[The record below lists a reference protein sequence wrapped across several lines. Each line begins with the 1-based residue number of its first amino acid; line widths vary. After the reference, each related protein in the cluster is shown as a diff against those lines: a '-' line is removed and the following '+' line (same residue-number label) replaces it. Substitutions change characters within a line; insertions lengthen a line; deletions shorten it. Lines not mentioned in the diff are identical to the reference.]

1 MESVLVIDDD
11 VELCALIREFLDPL
25 GFKVEAIHDGYT
37 GLERAKSC
45 DASII
50 VLDVMLPSMNGLD
63 VLREIRRVSSIPVL
77 LLTARGADVDRI
89 LGLELGADDYLP
101 KPFNARELV
110 ARIRA
115 ILRRSMG
122 GDTMLPRL
130 QIGDLE
136 VDLGRRTATRS
147 GRSITLTGVEFNLL
161 TILVKNAGKVVSR
174 DDLSREVLGRTTS
187 PYDRSIDVHVSRVR
201 KKLWADSRADDMIK
215 TLRGVG
221 YIYTLPART
230 ETN

>member
-1 MESVLVIDDD
+1 MDSVLVIDDD
-11 VELCALIREFLDPL
+11 VELCALIRDFLEPL
-25 GFKVEAIHDGYT
+25 GFKVDAIHDGYC

-50 VLDVMLPSMNGLD
+50 VLDVMLPRMNGLD
-63 VLREIRRVSSIPVL
+63 VLRELRRVSSIPVL

-122 GDTMLPRL
+122 AESMLPRL
-130 QIGDLE
+130 QLGDLE

-147 GRSITLTGVEFNLL
+147 GRKIGLTGVEFNLL
-161 TILVKNAGKVVSR
+161 TTLVKNAGKVVTR

-201 KKLWADSRADDMIK
+201 KKLCADSVADDMIK
-215 TLRGVG
+215 TRRGVG
-221 YIYTLPART
+221 YVYTLPPPT
-230 ETN
+230 EIH

>member
-1 MESVLVIDDD
+1 
-11 VELCALIREFLDPL
+11 
-25 GFKVEAIHDGYT
+25 
-37 GLERAKSC
+37 LERAKTS

-50 VLDVMLPSMNGLD
+50 VLDVMLPRMNGLD
-63 VLREIRRVSSIPVL
+63 VLREIRRVSSVPLL

-89 LGLELGADDYLP
+89 LGLELGADDYMS

-122 GDTMLPRL
+122 NESMLPRL
-130 QIGDLE
+130 QVGDLE

-147 GRSITLTGVEFNLL
+147 GTNIVLTGVEFNLL
-161 TILVKNAGKVVSR
+161 TTLVKNAGKVVSR
-174 DDLSREVLGRTTS
+174 DDLSREVLGRTSS

-201 KKLWADSRADDMIK
+201 KKLCVEPGMDDMIK

-221 YIYTLPART
+221 YVYTLPPA
-230 ETN
+230 EIH

>member
-1 MESVLVIDDD
+1 MDSVLVIDDD
-11 VELCALIREFLDPL
+11 VELCALVREFLEPL
-25 GFKVEAIHDGYT
+25 GFKVEAIHDGYS

-50 VLDVMLPSMNGLD
+50 VLDVMLPRMNGLD
-63 VLREIRRVSSIPVL
+63 VLRGIRRVSSIPVL

-115 ILRRSMG
+115 ILRRSMAG
-122 GDTMLPRL
+122 ESMLPRL
-130 QIGDLE
+130 QVGDLE
-136 VDLGRRTATRS
+136 VDLGRRTATRC
-147 GRSITLTGVEFNLL
+147 GRELGLTGVEFNLL
-161 TILVKNAGKVVSR
+161 TTLVKNAGKVVTR

-201 KKLWADSRADDMIK
+201 KKLATEAEVDDMIK

-221 YIYTLPART
+221 YVYTLPPAT
-230 ETN
+230 EIR